1 MIQPQWEWEE
11 AGHPNI
17 CPLIDFFEHRNLY
30 YLILP
35 STLSPADADAGVAPF
50 PPPPNDLFD
59 LVEQCPVGLPAHLVR
74 SYLGQIA
81 DAIAFLHMR
90 GIVHRDIKDENVVFS
105 ANGDRCWLIDF
116 GSAGIVRRNGWNSFS
131 GT

>member
-1 MIQPQWEWEE
+1 MGRGQNRTRTPEYLPARE
-11 AGHPNI
+11 
-17 CPLIDFFEHRNLY
+17 DRNFY

-35 STLSPADADAGVAPF
+35 STLPAADADTGVTPF
-50 PPPPNDLFD
+50 PPPPKDLFD
-59 LVEQCPVGLPAHLVR
+59 LVEQHPVGLPAHLVR

-90 GIVHRDIKDENVVFS
+90 GIVHRDIKDENVVLS
-105 ANGDRCWLIDF
+105 ANGDRCCLIDF
-116 GSAGIVRRNGWNSFS
+116 GSAGIVRRNGWNSIS